1 MCGTGIL
8 PAQHVVAWV
17 MTSAADDRNAALPN
31 ADLTGY
37 ELLIGVG
44 GGIAAY
50 KVCQVVSRL
59 VQRGC
64 GVTVTMTEAGTRF
77 VTPLTFQSLTQRQ
90 VFTTMW
96 ATPGYYEPQH
106 LSLSESADLF
116 LVAPATANLIGKF
129 SAGIADDLVSTL
141 MIGRDCPALLA
152 PAMNTRMW
160 ANPIVQRNVHTLAD
174 LGYEFIEPGEGWLA
188 CRTMGCGRMAEAD
201 QIVEV
206 VAATLKSKLPRK
218 TRQE

>member
-1 MCGTGIL
+1 MNGEPPSGAGPTQ
-8 PAQHVVAWV
+8 P
-17 MTSAADDRNAALPN
+17 

-37 ELLIGVG
+37 ELLVGVG

-50 KVCQVVSRL
+50 KVCHVVSRL

-64 GVTVTMTEAGTRF
+64 GVTVTMTAAGTQF
-77 VTPLTFQSLTQRQ
+77 VTPLTFQALTQRQ

-116 LVAPATANLIGKF
+116 VVAPATANLIGKF
-129 SAGIADDLVSTL
+129 AGGIADDLVSTL

-160 ANPIVQRNVHTLAD
+160 DNPIVQRNVACLRECGFA
-174 LGYEFIEPGEGWLA
+174 FIEPGEGWLA
-188 CRTMGCGRMAEAD
+188 ERSFGRGRMAEPDVIIEA
-201 QIVEV
+201 V
-206 VAATLKSKLPRK
+206 VRLLKSKPPRQA
-218 TRQE
+218 R